1 MKVLVAVLI
10 LLSSYHEIYL
20 EACKSSG
27 SDVTSGTNNL
37 PTILTKAKTVGVKK
51 GDNFNLICE
60 VDNLGIFDITWLKD
74 EKNVVSDTRVR
85 IETVENGSSLIVSD
99 SEEDDTGEYVCKV
112 SNEEVRHVV
121 EINVKPDV
129 VPSSGHVIATEG
141 ENVTLS
147 CNITSGGPVTDW
159 KWEKDMEYEGLAYPM
174 FSFGPTFTMSD
185 IQRRHAGLYRCKAQ
199 NLWPK
204 PGVAEIKLEVQYSPQ
219 ITQTA
224 SFDDPYYLDPSE
236 RPGVK
241 FTPTCIVEAWPNAT
255 VEWFK
260 DGNKL
265 PENDQI
271 EIKDDGVYYGYP
283 LTQMGFSS
291 IKDAVNSSW
300 SFDEAKL
307 GVYECRAQNYIGTTT
322 AAFNIFRRCD
332 ITGLQC
338 WCDMTRASCLDK
350 IKNVN

>member
-1 MKVLVAVLI
+1 MRLSWVCDNILYVN
-10 LLSSYHEIYL
+10 LLSSLVPGIRGPGLPNVLFRPHLHHVRYT
-20 EACKSSG
+20 EATCG
-27 SDVTSGTNNL
+27 SLQVQGTESVAQTWCGRGLFIKQNDII
-37 PTILTKAKTVGVKK
+37 ILNRK
-51 GDNFNLICE
+51 F
-60 VDNLGIFDITWLKD
+60 
-74 EKNVVSDTRVR
+74 
-85 IETVENGSSLIVSD
+85 
-99 SEEDDTGEYVCKV
+99 
-112 SNEEVRHVV
+112 
-121 EINVKPDV
+121 
-129 VPSSGHVIATEG
+129 
-141 ENVTLS
+141 
-147 CNITSGGPVTDW
+147 
-159 KWEKDMEYEGLAYPM
+159 
-174 FSFGPTFTMSD
+174 
-185 IQRRHAGLYRCKAQ
+185 Q
-199 NLWPK
+199 
-204 PGVAEIKLEVQYSPQ
+204 IKLEVQYSPQ

-255 VEWFK
+255 VKWFK

-338 WCDMTRASCLDK
+338 WCDMTRASCLEK